1 MKAIL
6 KKLGAFSL
14 GPIVTGLLSFLM
26 TASVTRIITPDE
38 YGRTGM
44 FQTTQ
49 SLVLTVILLA
59 VDQAYAREY
68 MSTEPER
75 RDSLLL
81 NALLLPVSA
90 SLAASAVFL
99 LLQKPLGLFI
109 FGSETETAAVLLTA
123 AMFPFMVLF
132 RFSAMRFRM
141 EERALLHSGLS
152 ILLKS
157 LAFGLSI
164 ALLLAYERS
173 FRSVVF
179 GMALAEIL
187 AGTLSAVMASRGM
200 TARRFRPDR
209 VVISTLLR
217 YALPLLP
224 ATMIGWIFTSSDQYM
239 LRAFSGYEELGL
251 YTAAHKI
258 VAIVSLLQASF
269 TTLWPPVS
277 FRWYESRKPP
287 AYFDAVMWAVGLLST
302 GLGLGLLL
310 CKDLVALV
318 LGNAFRQ
325 SITIFPFLLLNP
337 VMYIMSEATYVG
349 IPFSRKTGYNIIV
362 SAITAVLN
370 VGLNLT
376 LIPIWGGRGA
386 AVATGLSYIAFFWGR
401 TLLSRKLWRPF
412 PIRGFVVNTLVLAA
426 NCAAHTF
433 LSGAGPYVVSAAS
446 IAALAA
452 ANIPQMK
459 KTRGLLRELGA

>member
-26 TASVTRIITPDE
+26 TASITRIITPDE

-49 SLVLTVILLA
+49 SLVLTFTLLA

-68 MSTEPER
+68 MSTDPER

-109 FGSETETAAVLLTA
+109 FGSETETAAVLLTS

-132 RFSAMRFRM
+132 RFSSMRFRM

-164 ALLLAYERS
+164 ALLLAYEKS
-173 FRSVVF
+173 FRSVVY

-187 AGTLSAVMASRGM
+187 AGAVSAAMVSRRM
-200 TARRFRPDR
+200 TAKRFHPDR
-209 VVISTLLR
+209 AVISTLLR

-239 LRAFSGYEELGL
+239 LRALSGYEELGL

-258 VAIVSLLQASF
+258 VAIVSLLQACF

-349 IPFSRKTGYNIIV
+349 IPFSKKTGYNIIV

-386 AVATGLSYIAFFWGR
+386 AIATGLSYIAFFWGR
-401 TLLSRKLWRPF
+401 TLLSRKLWRSF
-412 PIRGFVVNTLVLAA
+412 PIRGFVVNTLVLVA
-426 NCAAHTF
+426 NCAVHTF

-446 IAALAA
+446 IAALSVF
-452 ANIPQMK
+452 NIPKMK
-459 KTRGLLRELGA
+459 KTWSLLERPNA

>member
-1 MKAIL
+1 MKAIF
-6 KKLGAFSL
+6 KKLGSFSL

-59 VDQAYAREY
+59 MDQAYGREY
-68 MSTEPER
+68 VSTDPER

-81 NALLLPVSA
+81 NALLLPFSA
-90 SLAASAVFL
+90 SLAAAAVFL
-99 LLQKPLGLFI
+99 LFQKPIGLFI
-109 FGSETETAAVLLTA
+109 FGSEMEAAAVLLTA

-132 RFSAMRFRM
+132 HLSAMRFRM
-141 EERALLHSGLS
+141 EEQALLYSGLS

-164 ALLLAYERS
+164 VLLLTYEKS
-173 FRSVVF
+173 FRSVVY

-187 AGTLSAVMASRGM
+187 AGALSAAMVSRRM
-200 TARRFRPDR
+200 TAKRFHPDR
-209 VVISTLLR
+209 AVISALLR

-239 LRAFSGYEELGL
+239 LRVLSGYEELGL
-251 YTAAHKI
+251 YTAAYKI
-258 VAIVSLLQASF
+258 VAIVSLLEACF
-269 TTLWPPVS
+269 VALWPPVS
-277 FRWYESRKPP
+277 FRWYESHRPP
-287 AYFDAVMWAVGLLST
+287 VYFDAVMWAVGLLST

-337 VMYIMSEATYVG
+337 VMYVMSEATYVG
-349 IPFSRKTGYNIIV
+349 IPFSKKTGYNIIV

-370 VGLNLT
+370 VGLNLA

-386 AVATGLSYIAFFWGR
+386 AVATGISYIAFFWGR

-412 PIRGFVVNTLVLAA
+412 PIRCFVVDTLVLIA

-433 LSGAGPYVVSAAS
+433 LSGPTPYVVSAAS
-446 IAALAA
+446 IAVLAA

-459 KTRGLLRELGA
+459 KIRSLLAELDA

>member
-1 MKAIL
+1 MKSIL

-14 GPIVTGLLSFLM
+14 GPIIVGLLSFLM
-26 TASVTRIITPDE
+26 TALITRIITPDE

-49 SLVLTVILLA
+49 SLVLMFTLLA
-59 VDQAYAREY
+59 VDQAYGREY
-68 MSTEPER
+68 ASTDPER

-81 NALLLPVSA
+81 NALLLPFSA
-90 SLAASAVFL
+90 SLAAAAVFL
-99 LLQKPLGLFI
+99 LFQRPLGLFI
-109 FGSETETAAVLLTA
+109 FGSETETAAVLLTS

-132 RFSAMRFRM
+132 RFSSMRFRM
-141 EERALLHSGLS
+141 EEQALLYSGLS
-152 ILLKS
+152 VLLKS
-157 LAFGLSI
+157 MAFGLSI

-187 AGTLSAVMASRGM
+187 AGALSAVMVSRRM
-200 TARRFRPDR
+200 TARRFHPDR
-209 VVISTLLR
+209 TVISTLLR

-258 VAIVSLLQASF
+258 VAIVGLLEACF

-287 AYFDAVMWAVGLLST
+287 IYFDAVMWAVGLLST

-318 LGNAFRQ
+318 LGSAFRQ
-325 SITIFPFLLLNP
+325 SIMIFPFLLLNP
-337 VMYIMSEATYVG
+337 VMYIMSEATYIG
-349 IPFSRKTGYNIIV
+349 IPFSKKTGYNIIV
-362 SAITAVLN
+362 STITAVLN

-376 LIPIWGGRGA
+376 LIPVWGGRGA

-412 PIRGFVVNTLVLAA
+412 PIHRFIVNTLVLAV
-426 NCAAHTF
+426 NCTAHTF
-433 LSGAGPYVVSAAS
+433 LSGPAPYVVSAVS
-446 IAALAA
+446 IVTLAA

-459 KTRGLLRELGA
+459 KIWSMLRNLNA

>member
-132 RFSAMRFRM
+132 RFSSMRFRM
-141 EERALLHSGLS
+141 EERALLYSGLS
-152 ILLKS
+152 VLLKS

-164 ALLLAYERS
+164 ALLLAYEKS

-187 AGTLSAVMASRGM
+187 AGTLSAAMVSRRM
-200 TARRFRPDR
+200 TAKRFHPDR
-209 VVISTLLR
+209 AVISALLR

-258 VAIVSLLQASF
+258 VAIVSLLQACF

-370 VGLNLT
+370 VGMNLT

-386 AVATGLSYIAFFWGR
+386 ATATGLSYIAFFWGR

-433 LSGAGPYVVSAAS
+433 LSGPAPYVASAAS

-459 KTRGLLRELGA
+459 KTRSLLRELGA